1 MHLKVFVYTC
11 RKVISIKAIRHL
23 HLFKGDSV
31 ELALKDIDLLHIV
44 ILAPDEVALPSES
57 QLCILGARRRLVLLG
72 VVKNQERNPQP
83 LYVFKRQS
91 VLGPSLL
98 QVQILDT
105 VVIPLTTSFPFALN
119 LHFED

>member
-57 QLCILGARRRLVLLG
+57 QLCILGALRRLVLLG
-72 VVKNQERNPQP
+72 VVKNQERNPE
-83 LYVFKRQS
+83 
-91 VLGPSLL
+91 SLNIL
-98 QVQILDT
+98 ESKSILRSSSLEVEILDP
-105 VVIPLTTSFPFALN
+105 VIVPEN
-119 LHFED
+119 M